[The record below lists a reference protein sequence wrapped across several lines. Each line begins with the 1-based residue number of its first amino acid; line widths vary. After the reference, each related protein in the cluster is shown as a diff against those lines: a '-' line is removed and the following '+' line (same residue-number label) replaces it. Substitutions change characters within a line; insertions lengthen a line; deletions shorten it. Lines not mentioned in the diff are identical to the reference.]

1 MKRSSSSIDLQH
13 PHCNCTDCGSNW
25 VLYSSTS
32 GSLILVLLFW
42 LHRPDRR
49 SRQRSVIDNQS
60 ERWKAAWFIEGLRWV
75 DPGSQME
82 AQRSSVQRT
91 AVNAVLTCTSAWKRF
106 ACVVTSG
113 FWCRLRRL
121 SGRLALICRQLLSL
135 CVKLKSSPGSNP
147 HRALSLI
154 NRLQQEKRW
163 RYINN
168 KI

>member
-60 ERWKAAWFIEGLRWV
+60 ERWKAAWIYRRSPLSRSRFTDGSPEVKCAEDGCECCVNVYVCVETFCVRCNVWFLVSAAAALWP
-75 DPGSQME
+75 PG
-82 AQRSSVQRT
+82 
-91 AVNAVLTCTSAWKRF
+91 VNLPAAAEFVCEIKKLS
-106 ACVVTSG
+106 
-113 FWCRLRRL
+113 RL
-121 SGRLALICRQLLSL
+121 
-135 CVKLKSSPGSNP
+135 
-147 HRALSLI
+147 
-154 NRLQQEKRW
+154 
-163 RYINN
+163 
-168 KI
+168 